1 MDTMNNEQRATE
13 IRHDKTTVESLQN
26 IINAINA
33 NPTYTIKEEA
43 YVLELHEFM
52 AEARARENAS
62 TKEIRAQQAYCEVHR
77 LPQ

>member
-1 MDTMNNEQRATE
+1 MDTMNNEQQTTE

-43 YVLELHEFM
+43 YIIELHELM
-52 AEARARENAS
+52 SEARAREKREAARKQI
-62 TKEIRAQQAYCEVHR
+62 TQ
-77 LPQ
+77 